1 MNFLSHYYFD
11 RNSPDPNQVLGSVL
25 PDLLKNANKFW
36 NLHPDKK
43 TDHYSESE
51 ILKSIHN
58 GWQRHIFVDNYF
70 HGSEFFVNHTRK
82 IRTEIAPILV
92 NSPVR
97 PFFLAHIGLEI
108 MLDSLLLTRK
118 IANPHHFYR
127 HLSTT
132 DRPSVDR
139 FLQINQLE
147 DTQIFFNF
155 LDKFIEINYLHSYL
169 DAENIMFALNNIC
182 KRIWDNPLN
191 KIEIAQL
198 TVVFDNYMQE
208 LQNSF
213 MDIFAEIDEVLNIP
227 DIKVS
232 KTSFPETS
240 LDIEHENT

>member
-11 RNSPDPNQVLGSVL
+11 RNSPDANQVLGSVL

-43 TDHYSESE
+43 TELYSDSE
-51 ILKSIHN
+51 FLKSIHT

-70 HGSEFFVNHTRK
+70 HSSAFFAEHTRK
-82 IRTEIAPILV
+82 IRTEIAPILI
-92 NSPVR
+92 NSKVR

-118 IANPHHFYR
+118 IVNPHHFYT

-132 DRPSVDR
+132 HRPSVDH
-139 FLQINQLE
+139 FLQINQIE

-155 LDKFIEINYLHSYL
+155 LDKFIEINYLHSYH

-191 KIEIAQL
+191 KIQIAQL
-198 TVVFDNYMQE
+198 TAFFDTYIHE
-208 LQNSF
+208 LQISF
-213 MDIFAEIDEVLNIP
+213 MDIFAEIDEIMNIP
-227 DIKVS
+227 EVAVP
-232 KTSFPETS
+232 KTSFPDAS
-240 LDIEHENT
+240 MDIEHENT